1 MLSRSLCCSVWVV
14 VLWIVV
20 PDKQEDG
27 SVSVDLASIVAS
39 EGPELFL
46 LLLLLCVAALKCFG
60 FHFSQSSPVFV
71 FCFCIILYFTFDV
84 DLKAG

>member
-46 LLLLLCVAALKCFG
+46 LLLLCVAALKCFG
-60 FHFSQSSPVFV
+60 DHFSQSSPLVV
-71 FCFCIILYFTFDV
+71 YGFCILLYFTFDV
-84 DLKAG
+84 D